1 MGLTSAYDHGLQT
14 VYKGTGVD
22 TTEKVQWG
30 MRETPQYIMSAIP
43 KINSETTV
51 EIYSIDKNVINLN
64 GTRDLIQ
71 RSGPVRLSEGLR
83 VAREW
88 EDRGHVIEVRRVSQ
102 RSS

>member
-1 MGLTSAYDHGLQT
+1 MGDERDPTH
-14 VYKGTGVD
+14 
-22 TTEKVQWG
+22 
-30 MRETPQYIMSAIP
+30 YIMSAIP
-43 KINSETTV
+43 KIHSETTV
-51 EIYSIDKNVINLN
+51 EIYSIDKNVVNID
-64 GTRDLIQ
+64 GSRDLIR